1 MVFVDRIFRNGKNHY
16 SNFSEHINEVR
27 GTNMKNIICFVALMG
42 LTACANFTGPE
53 SDQRRV
59 GAICK
64 DGTRSSATGVG
75 ACSWHGGVRTW
86 IYA

>member
-1 MVFVDRIFRNGKNHY
+1 
-16 SNFSEHINEVR
+16 
-27 GTNMKNIICFVALMG
+27 MKNIICFVALMG

-53 SDQRRV
+53 PRERRA

-64 DGTRSSATGVG
+64 DGTRSSATGSG
-75 ACSWHGGVRTW
+75 ACSGHGGVRTW